1 MPNMFRNIAVIAL
14 ALGGLLAGTA
24 SRATPGTP
32 ASPAAGPTEPGDR
45 VIIRVDRHLELA
57 GYVEDE
63 DAELIVI
70 RDPEDQVHSFVKS
83 RIIRIIRLVDPKPG
97 QRGTVVLRNGQT
109 RQGILVEDTFEHVLL
124 DLDGMRAKLLRE
136 TVDYV
141 VLEPTFQQ
149 RYQQYKAGIAPNMHQ
164 QHLDLCRWLMQQR
177 KYELAKKELV
187 ELLRN
192 KPTPQAQRLLTI
204 VHAQLALAKPTDR
217 STSNLGTDDPTAPTE
232 DADRKAGPVLE
243 KDLLPTEILS
253 RQDVNAIRVFE
264 IDFHNPPHV
273 VVSADTIR
281 KLIEDYGTSKLI
293 PIGQARTA
301 LFRADS
307 LEIVHLMFQLR
318 ARELYGE
325 IRVQTEPHS
334 LNLFRRRVHDSWLMN
349 NCATSRCHGGVHAGR
364 FFLHGKAHKD
374 ERVRYTNLLILERLD
389 LDPQWP
395 LINYDE
401 PTMSL
406 IIQYALPRT
415 LARKP
420 HPDVPGWKPV
430 FTRSNQRLLQD
441 TIQWIEA
448 MLQPRPDYPVR
459 YEPPQL
465 LGTGPQ
471 DSPAEARVPR

>member
-1 MPNMFRNIAVIAL
+1 MAHMLRSIAVIVL

-24 SRATPGTP
+24 APGSP
-32 ASPAAGPTEPGDR
+32 GSPAAPTAGPDETGDR
-45 VIIRVDRHLELA
+45 VIIRVDRNLELA
-57 GYVEDE
+57 GYVQDE
-63 DAELIVI
+63 DDELIVI
-70 RDPEDQVHSFVKS
+70 RDPADRVHSFVKS
-83 RIIRIIRLVDPKPG
+83 RTLRIIRLVDPKPG

-109 RQGILVEDTFEHVLL
+109 RQGVLVEDTFEHVLL
-124 DLDGMRAKLLRE
+124 EVDGMRAKLLRE
-136 TVDYV
+136 AVDYV
-141 VLEPTFQQ
+141 VLEPTFQE
-149 RYQQYKAGIAPNMHQ
+149 RYQQYKAGIGPNMHQ
-164 QHLDLCRWLMQQR
+164 QHLDLCRWLFQLR
-177 KYELAKKELV
+177 KYELTKKELV
-187 ELLRN
+187 ELVRN
-192 KPTPQAQRLLTI
+192 KPTPEAQQLLTI
-204 VHAQLALAKPTDR
+204 VNAQLALSKPADR
-217 STSNLGTDDPTAPTE
+217 STPSQGTDDPAAPAE
-232 DADRKAGPVLE
+232 DADRKTGPVLE

-253 RQDVNAIRVFE
+253 RQDVNTIRVFE

-293 PIGQARTA
+293 PTGQARTA
-301 LFRADS
+301 LFRAEP
-307 LEIVHLMFQLR
+307 LEIVHLMFRLR

-325 IRVQTEPHS
+325 IRVQTEPYS

-364 FFLHGKAHKD
+364 FFLHGRAHKD
-374 ERVRYTNLLILERLD
+374 DRVRYTNLLILERLD
-389 LDPQWP
+389 LDSQWP

-406 IIQYALPRT
+406 IVQYALPRT

-441 TIQWIEA
+441 TVQWIEA
-448 MLQPRPDYPVR
+448 MLQPRPDYPVS

-465 LGTGPQ
+465 LWNGPQ
-471 DSPAEARVPR
+471 ASPAKARVPR